1 MDDAV
6 RTALENER
14 VIDITTKGRKTGRS
28 HRIEIWF
35 QNIDGQLYIM
45 GAPGRRDWFAN
56 MIASPEFTFH
66 LKRGI
71 MVDLPARAAPIR
83 DVAKRRE
90 VFRKI
95 HTRLEGE
102 GIGGLAR
109 EDEWVESSPLVHVEI
124 TAS

>member
-1 MDDAV
+1 MF
-6 RTALENER
+6 L
-14 VIDITTKGRKTGRS
+14 
-28 HRIEIWF
+28 
-35 QNIDGQLYIM
+35 QQ
-45 GAPGRRDWFAN
+45 
-56 MIASPEFTFH
+56 ASYTPSFGG
-66 LKRGI
+66 LGIKRGI